1 MVLDKNPDTMTL
13 SDIEQVIEAN
23 SLNLILSSEALIKTG
38 FLTKIIDRIKSPV
51 IYVDLDFLYTGY
63 VTSGIITQSENV
75 EVYRPNR
82 DDFEMALKNIIVQLS
97 SRKSIVIIDSLN
109 GIFTLYDEKDS
120 GRLVNSFIMFLVC
133 IAKYSDSKIIVA
145 SVAKHVEGEG
155 WILTPTGR
163 HPVEIED
170 MTRIYLSRQEDGI
183 LSQVLNKKNVPTR
196 SALIPYSD

>member
-1 MVLDKNPDTMTL
+1 MLDKNPDPVAL
-13 SDIEQVIEAN
+13 NDIEHVLETN

-38 FLTKIIDRIKSPV
+38 FLTKIIDRIKVPV
-51 IYVDLDFLYTGY
+51 IYLDLDFLYTGY
-63 VTSGIITQSENV
+63 VTSGIITQNQNV
-75 EVYRPNR
+75 QVYRPSR
-82 DDFEMALKNIIVQLS
+82 GDFEASLKKIIVQIS
-97 SRKSIVIIDSLN
+97 NKKSIVIIDSLN

-120 GRLVNSFIMFLVC
+120 GRLVNAFIMFLVC

-145 SVAKHVEGEG
+145 SVAKHVEDEG

-170 MTRIYLSRQEDGI
+170 VTRIYLSRQENGI

-196 SALIPYSD
+196 SVLIPYFH